1 MNNVMNKEEAREFLR
16 ICKSCD
22 FIKFNTF
29 LKDKNISQPAFS
41 RFLSDTN
48 YSDMISEKKVLLVA
62 EELYSSAM
70 FLKDIYES
78 IENRKKVA

>member
-1 MNNVMNKEEAREFLR
+1 MSNVMTKEEARQFLR

-41 RFLSDTN
+41 RFLLDDSYN
-48 YSDMISEKKVLLVA
+48 MISESKVITVA
-62 EELYSSAM
+62 EELYNSAM
-70 FLKDIYES
+70 FIQAMYE
-78 IENRKKVA
+78 ELDKKVA